1 MHINLIIVLDHENI
15 SQFIIIIN
23 RKQAIAFIQVLLR
36 YAGNLQL
43 FKNEQTAFFTAGFSL
58 PTAASITPSVFQME
72 QLHSMIS
79 PISLI
84 VLCKIWLDNNPFTSP
99 FFSIYDKWENCEIP
113 PSSSDNTI

>member
-43 FKNEQTAFFTAGFSL
+43 F
-58 PTAASITPSVFQME
+58 
-72 QLHSMIS
+72 
-79 PISLI
+79 
-84 VLCKIWLDNNPFTSP
+84 
-99 FFSIYDKWENCEIP
+99 
-113 PSSSDNTI
+113 

>member
-1 MHINLIIVLDHENI
+1 MKTSIKKCITVLVSFLVTVQVFQGCDYLDIVPDDKP
-15 SQFIIIIN
+15 SFSD
-23 RKQAIAFIQVLLR
+23 A
-36 YAGNLQL
+36 